1 MTFGCL
7 NIGKSNALLYP
18 EHMHGERRRAP
29 ALKPG
34 LQVDKKKGFCARICK
49 SARFTRVFEFRA
61 FEGDRLFWLLRSVGG
76 ERPGGAR
83 KLMGCCGSPL
93 FPRHGWHRRFHGTVS
108 FYDG

>member
-34 LQVDKKKGFCARICK
+34 LQVDKKKG
-49 SARFTRVFEFRA
+49 
-61 FEGDRLFWLLRSVGG
+61 L
-76 ERPGGAR
+76 
-83 KLMGCCGSPL
+83 
-93 FPRHGWHRRFHGTVS
+93 
-108 FYDG
+108 

>member
-29 ALKPG
+29 ALKPA

-76 ERPGGAR
+76 ERPGGGA
-83 KLMGCCGSPL
+83 KANGLLWAAVVPQTWL
-93 FPRHGWHRRFHGTVS
+93 AP
-108 FYDG
+108 